1 MTPGRLRS
9 AKTVWRHERAKKNE
23 HHASGEKW
31 FSTVLKTVAFSIWL
45 FPPYGGGS
53 RIRTYN
59 LLVTSVRLRGVKM
72 AALREW
78 REVVFQFSD

>member
-1 MTPGRLRS
+1 MVGAVERRKIGTTRVEGSSLVQFLRLS
-9 AKTVWRHERAKKNE
+9 
-23 HHASGEKW
+23 
-31 FSTVLKTVAFSIWL
+31 L
-45 FPPYGGGS
+45 FHLAIPPYGGGS